1 MTIAEGSRST
11 ITAGTL
17 RGCELTLIHL
27 RPLAGH
33 GADCLLQ
40 LDRENQTWTR
50 SLTGAEL
57 AALARLN
64 PDDGMPDALLSLMCD
79 LAMAV
84 TVLVGGWQM
93 LTYYHIGAQRPEYAA
108 TIRPLVGEEL
118 STLARLAGELLAA
131 IGVS

>member
-57 AALARLN
+57 LALVRLN
-64 PDDGMPDALLSLMCD
+64 PDDGMPDALLPLMSD
-79 LAMAV
+79 VTLAL
-84 TVLVGGWQM
+84 TLVAGEWQM
-93 LTYYHIGAQRPEYAA
+93 LTLLKPGNTAYACTVA
-108 TIRPLVGEEL
+108 PPVPDEL

-131 IGVS
+131 VGVS

>member
-11 ITAGTL
+11 IVEGTL
-17 RGCELTLIHL
+17 RGCDLALVHL
-27 RPLAGH
+27 HPLAPG
-33 GADCLLQ
+33 GAACLLQ
-40 LDRENQTWTR
+40 LDLGAQTYTR

-64 PDDGMPDALLSLMCD
+64 PDDGMPDALLPLMCD
-79 LAMAV
+79 LALAV

-93 LTYYHIGAQRPEYAA
+93 LTYSRIGAQRPEYAA